1 MDIHKQEINNKMVS
15 HTYHVTTGGEAAIIL
30 QSNLAI
36 CPSVTVQVRGL
47 RTNRGIASRRS
58 EKKKKCHIFQELYL

>member
-1 MDIHKQEINNKMVS
+1 MLGQIITSKIP
-15 HTYHVTTGGEAAIIL
+15 YHVTTGGEAAIIL

-36 CPSVTVQVRGL
+36 CPSVTVHVLGL

-58 EKKKKCHIFQELYL
+58 GKYRESFDSVIQQSC